1 LLAESAHRTLNDPDI
16 LDHSMEFATDVVG
29 DDGVQ
34 RTSGEA
40 LRHTVSY
47 ALRPSLSAC
56 KKFIIRSFVIR
67 RIDILLTFCVTI

>member
-1 LLAESAHRTLNDPDI
+1 
-16 LDHSMEFATDVVG
+16 MEFATDVVG

-56 KKFIIRSFVIR
+56 
-67 RIDILLTFCVTI
+67 T